1 MLRISHLGSE
11 EEVTRLRLDG
21 RLSGPWVEEL
31 RRMCARALE
40 KQQILIMDCGG
51 LSFADAEGAALMR
64 SLRDN
69 GADLVNCSA
78 FVKLQLE
85 EAAV

>member
-1 MLRISHLGSE
+1 MLRISNLGSE
-11 EEVTRLRLDG
+11 EKVTRLRLDG

-31 RRMCARALE
+31 RRICDAALRE
-40 KQQILIMDCGG
+40 EPTLIVDCGG

-64 SLRDN
+64 SLRDQ
-69 GADLVNCSA
+69 GGSLVNCSA
-78 FVKLQLE
+78 FLKLQLE